1 MPSLPRPVPPANL
14 AFQLL
19 PRQGECVI
27 NASSPPLAVELHGIT
42 KRFPGVVANKDIA
55 ISVRKGTVHALI
67 GENGAGKST
76 LMKIL
81 YGMQKPDEGTIAI
94 DGEQVSFNNPG
105 EAIARGIGMVH
116 QHFMLAD
123 NLTVLENVVL
133 GGEKLYGIGAKARK
147 KIMEISDAY
156 GLGAR
161 PDALI
166 EDLGVADRQRVEI
179 LKVLYRGAKTLILDE
194 PTAVLVPQEVDALF
208 DNLREL
214 KAEGLTVIFISHKLG
229 EVLKVADDI
238 TVIRRGTTV
247 GTADPKTAT
256 TKQLA
261 ELMVGTEL
269 PSPETRESTVTTT
282 PMLKVESL
290 TVADSGTVTTPE
302 TSAPALG
309 DSDTDLR
316 EAPVAGRLLLDGIGF
331 TIHKGEILGI
341 AGVEGNGQT
350 ELIEALMGM
359 ISPDAGVIT
368 LDGADITKMPVR
380 KRREG
385 GIGYIPEDRHRHGL
399 LLESPLWENRI
410 LGHVTERPN
419 SKGGILDPK
428 AARKDT
434 ERIVREYDVRTPGID
449 VTAASLSGGNQQK
462 LIVGREMSHNPK
474 FLIAAHPTRG
484 VDVGAQA
491 QIWDAIREARR
502 EGLAVLLISADL
514 DELIGLSDT
523 LRVIYRGRLVA
534 DADPATITPEELGTA
549 MTGAA
554 SGHLEAQDDHSAG
567 VDGDTTEDEA
577 R

>member
-1 MPSLPRPVPPANL
+1 MSPWHDNFAPPCPPA
-14 AFQLL
+14 
-19 PRQGECVI
+19 PTPSGQGECVI
-27 NASSPPLAVELHGIT
+27 NASSPPAVELHGIT

-55 ISVRKGTVHALI
+55 ITVRKGTVHALI

-81 YGMQKPDEGTIAI
+81 YGMQKPDEGTIAV
-94 DGEQVSFNNPG
+94 DGEQVTFSSPG
-105 EAIARGIGMVH
+105 DAIARGIGMVH

-147 KIMEISDAY
+147 KIQEISDAY
-156 GLGAR
+156 GLGVR
-161 PDALI
+161 PDALV

-179 LKVLYRGAKTLILDE
+179 LKVLYRGAKILILDE

-214 KAEGLTVIFISHKLG
+214 KSEGLTVIFISHKLG

-269 PSPETRESTVTTT
+269 PSPETRESTVTDV
-282 PMLKVESL
+282 PMLKVEGLML
-290 TVADSGTVTTPE
+290 TEAGAASAAPL
-302 TSAPALG
+302 TSA
-309 DSDTDLR
+309 
-316 EAPVAGRLLLDGIGF
+316 APPDPSGAVGLQEVGEGRKLLDDISL

-359 ISPDAGVIT
+359 NSPDAGVIT
-368 LDGADITKMPVR
+368 LDGQDISGISVR

-399 LLESPLWENRI
+399 LLEAPLWENRI
-410 LGHVTERPN
+410 LGHVTEAPN
-419 SKGGILDPK
+419 SKRGVLDPK

-449 VTAASLSGGNQQK
+449 VTASSLSGGNQQK
-462 LIVGREMSHNPK
+462 LIVGREMSHAPK

-491 QIWDAIREARR
+491 QIWDAIRDARR

-523 LRVIYRGRLVA
+523 LRVMYRGKLVA
-534 DADPATITPEELGTA
+534 DADPATITPEELGSA

-554 SGHLEAQDDHSAG
+554 TGRLEGTEAQSE
-567 VDGDTTEDEA
+567 DGDA

>member
-1 MPSLPRPVPPANL
+1 M
-14 AFQLL
+14 
-19 PRQGECVI
+19 
-27 NASSPPLAVELHGIT
+27 NASSPPAVELHGIT

-55 ISVRKGTVHALI
+55 ITVRKGTVHALI

-81 YGMQKPDEGTIAI
+81 YGMQKPDEGTIAV
-94 DGEQVSFNNPG
+94 DGEQVTFASPG
-105 EAIARGIGMVH
+105 DAIARGIGMVH

-133 GGEKLYGIGAKARK
+133 GGEKLHGIGAKARK
-147 KIMEISDAY
+147 KIQEISDAY
-156 GLGAR
+156 GLGVR
-161 PDALI
+161 PDALV

-179 LKVLYRGAKTLILDE
+179 LKVLYRGARILILDE

-214 KAEGLTVIFISHKLG
+214 KSEGLTVIFISHKLG

-261 ELMVGTEL
+261 ELMVGSEL
-269 PSPETRESTVTTT
+269 PSPETRESTVTDV
-282 PMLKVESL
+282 PMLTVDGMTLLESGAPGAPL
-290 TVADSGTVTTPE
+290 TTAAPADPSATVTVHE
-302 TSAPALG
+302 
-309 DSDTDLR
+309 
-316 EAPVAGRLLLDGIGF
+316 EAVAGRKLLDDISL

-350 ELIEALMGM
+350 ELIEALMG
-359 ISPDAGVIT
+359 IASPDAGVIT
-368 LDGADITKMPVR
+368 LDGEDISKVSVR

-399 LLESPLWENRI
+399 LLEAPLWENRI
-410 LGHVTERPN
+410 LGHVTEAPN
-419 SKGGILDPK
+419 SKRGVLDPK

-449 VTAASLSGGNQQK
+449 VTASSLSGGNQQK
-462 LIVGREMSHNPK
+462 LIVGREMSHSPK

-491 QIWDAIREARR
+491 QIWDAIRDARR

-523 LRVIYRGRLVA
+523 LRVMYRGRLVA
-534 DADPATITPEELGTA
+534 DADPATITPEELGSA

-554 SGHLEAQDDHSAG
+554 SGRLEGTEEQSE
-567 VDGDTTEDEA
+567 DGDA